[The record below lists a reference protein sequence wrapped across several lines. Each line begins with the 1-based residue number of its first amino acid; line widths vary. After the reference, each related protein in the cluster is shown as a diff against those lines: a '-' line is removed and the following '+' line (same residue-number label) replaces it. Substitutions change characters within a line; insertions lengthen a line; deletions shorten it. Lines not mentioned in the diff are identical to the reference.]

1 MNEYKIVRGTANE
14 VEYFVNELI
23 LEGWKPV
30 GSLQVIYVVE
40 GCCTRYYQAMV
51 R

>member
-23 LEGWKPV
+23 SEGWQPV
-30 GSLQVIYVVE
+30 GGLQVIHIVE
-40 GCCTRYYQAMV
+40 GCHTKFYQAMG